1 MTWLWYNLTFD
12 VELTTHCNLK
22 CPQCSRTDHKNNL
35 NKMEWLPLTSVS
47 LKDFMKWFPPTII
60 QSIGCIH
67 FSGTYGDPG
76 MCKDLLEIVKYL
88 ALEGTCRISIN
99 TNGSMRDEEFWF
111 NLAAWGGSRL
121 QLIFDVDGID
131 QEMHSFYRRGS
142 DLNKVLDA
150 IEVTSGTDA
159 NIKVLTVL
167 FKHNQDYL
175 EDIRN
180 MVNERVQ
187 KPIKFD
193 EVEGNNFQHTGSKYE
208 FLNENGETEILEQ
221 VTRQDREQ
229 GLERRSR
236 RVRDHRHKDI
246 VTNIKSNESNLLPI
260 EDKPIIPQVV
270 EPVKQKK
277 KEYEINCL
285 AVGENNIKV
294 QASGMVSPCC
304 YLSTSLERAAIYQK
318 DQNTQYMI
326 TSTGKHADPK
336 HPLMQEY
343 VDNWKDFNLHY
354 SSIYDIM
361 ESTWFKEKL
370 PGHWETP
377 ETACHACVKVC
388 GKLK

>member
-1 MTWLWYNLTFD
+1 
-12 VELTTHCNLK
+12 
-22 CPQCSRTDHKNNL
+22 
-35 NKMEWLPLTSVS
+35 
-47 LKDFMKWFPPTII
+47 
-60 QSIGCIH
+60 
-67 FSGTYGDPG
+67 
-76 MCKDLLEIVKYL
+76 
-88 ALEGTCRISIN
+88 
-99 TNGSMRDEEFWF
+99 MRDEEFWF

-193 EVEGNNFQHTGSKYE
+193 EVEGNNFQLGSVYE
-208 FLNENGETEILEQ
+208 FLNEDGKTETLEQ

-229 GLERRSR
+229 GLERRTR

-246 VTNIKSNESNLLPI
+246 VTNIKSDQSKLLPI
-260 EDKPIIPQVV
+260 EDKPIIPQVA

-285 AVGENNIKV
+285 AIGENNIKV

-304 YLSTSLERAAIYQK
+304 YLSTSLERAALYLK
-318 DQNTQYMI
+318 GENTQYMI
-326 TSTGKHADPK
+326 TSTGKYNDPK

-343 VDNWKDFNLHY
+343 IDNWKDFNLHY

-361 ESTWFKEKL
+361 ESTWFKQKL
-370 PGHWETP
+370 PEHWETP

>member
-1 MTWLWYNLTFD
+1 MTYNKWYMKNITFD

-22 CPQCSRTDHKNNL
+22 CPQCSRTDHRNNL

-47 LKDFMKWFPPTII
+47 LKDFMKWFPPSII
-60 QSIGCIH
+60 QNIGCIH

-76 MCKDLLEIVKYL
+76 MCKDLMDIVKYL

-121 QLIFDVDGID
+121 QLIFDVDGVD

-150 IEVTSGTDA
+150 IEVCSATPA

-175 EDIRN
+175 EEIRE
-180 MVNERVQ
+180 MVNKRVH
-187 KPIKFD
+187 KPVKFD
-193 EVEGNNFQHTGSKYE
+193 EVEGNNFQHTGPRYE
-208 FLNENGETEILEQ
+208 FLNEDGETEVLEQ
-221 VTRQDREQ
+221 VTRKDREQ
-229 GLERRSR
+229 GLERRTR

-246 VTNIKSNESNLLPI
+246 VEAIKKPSKLEPI
-260 EDKPIIPQVV
+260 EDKPIIPKI
-270 EPVKQKK
+270 ETSVKPK
-277 KEYEINCL
+277 YEINCL

-304 YLSTSLERAAIYQK
+304 YLSTSLERAALYLK
-318 DQNTQYMI
+318 GENTQYMI
-326 TSTGKHADPK
+326 TSTGKYADPK

-354 SSIYDIM
+354 TSIYDIING
-361 ESTWFKEKL
+361 EWFSKKL
-370 PGHWETP
+370 QKHWDTP

-388 GKLK
+388 GKLL

>member
-1 MTWLWYNLTFD
+1 MSYLTWRWHNLTFD

-22 CPQCSRTDHKNNL
+22 CPQCSRTDHRNNL

-76 MCKDLLEIVKYL
+76 MCKDLMDIVKYL
-88 ALEGTCRISIN
+88 AIEGTCRISIN

-180 MVNERVQ
+180 MVNERAQ
-187 KPIKFD
+187 GPIKFD
-193 EVEGNNFQHTGSKYE
+193 EVEGNNFQLGSVYE
-208 FLNENGETEILEQ
+208 FLNEDGKTETLEQ

-229 GLERRSR
+229 GLERRTR

-246 VTNIKSNESNLLPI
+246 VTNIKSDQSKLLPI
-260 EDKPIIPQVV
+260 EDKPIIPQVA
-270 EPVKQKK
+270 EP
-277 KEYEINCL
+277 Y
-285 AVGENNIKV
+285 
-294 QASGMVSPCC
+294 
-304 YLSTSLERAAIYQK
+304 T
-318 DQNTQYMI
+318 
-326 TSTGKHADPK
+326 TG
-336 HPLMQEY
+336 
-343 VDNWKDFNLHY
+343 
-354 SSIYDIM
+354 S
-361 ESTWFKEKL
+361 
-370 PGHWETP
+370 
-377 ETACHACVKVC
+377 
-388 GKLK
+388 